1 MRYLLPV
8 FLKKR
13 FFYSLGQFLLLLVAQ
28 TVFAQSEVAPWG
40 NVTGIRRQGQL
51 FEFETSIE
59 VVSKDGSHAVST
71 AKERQRPLYSR
82 NGRVQVARTNIDSL
96 HIRETVMDRGVG
108 RIKINL
114 LLNSHVDT
122 IPGGIFF
129 CLKLPA
135 KDYGNGRLHLINA
148 YADSVNVN
156 ARGFDVR
163 SATCQF
169 KIMFDEALAVIIK
182 KDTATKDLLV
192 YLQLARGKLHK
203 GDSLQ
208 RNFTIKVAGNIDRS
222 PVSIAID
229 TTKPGRPFD
238 GLGGNFRLQNP
249 KYDPQVINYCL
260 DHLRVAWGRVEM
272 PWRYWQPNEER
283 DTSDTVKLHPAVVK
297 AMEMAQRLSK
307 MGIPLILSAW
317 FPPNWAV
324 TGKVNFR
331 PVNGVWGNPLDPAKM
346 PEIYQSITDYILYL
360 QQHYGVAINLFSFN
374 ESDLGINVRLTAEQH
389 DELIKGLGTY
399 FLAHGLKTKML
410 LGDNSDATSYEFI
423 YPAMNDPAAQP
434 YIGAI
439 SFHSWR
445 GWDPKTLQKWADA
458 ATKIKVPLI
467 IGEGS
472 IDAQAWGYP
481 QVFQEPSYALQEIN
495 LYTRLLAICQ
505 PLSILQ
511 WQLTTD
517 YSPLIGG
524 GIFGNNEPL
533 HPGQRFWNL
542 KQLAST
548 PAHLYAM
555 PVNGNNNNITCA
567 ALGDNDKGIYTLH
580 LVNNGAKRQITL
592 TGLPASLKVIRLYV
606 TNKKSSMKEE
616 HLIKVE
622 GNEIIFKV
630 KASSYYTL
638 VGSIH

>member
-82 NGRVQVARTNIDSL
+82 NGRVQVVRTNIDSL

-445 GWDPKTLQKWADA
+445 GWDTKTLQKWADA

-580 LVNNGAKRQITL
+580 LINNGAKRQITL

>member
-82 NGRVQVARTNIDSL
+82 NGRVQVVRTNIDSL

-445 GWDPKTLQKWADA
+445 GWDTKTLQKWADA

-580 LVNNGAKRQITL
+580 LINNGAKRQITL

-606 TNKKSSMKEE
+606 TNEKSSMKEE

>member
-1 MRYLLPV
+1 M

-82 NGRVQVARTNIDSL
+82 NGRVQVVRTNIDSL

-445 GWDPKTLQKWADA
+445 GWDTKTLQKWADA

-580 LVNNGAKRQITL
+580 LINNGAKRQITL

>member
-1 MRYLLPV
+1 M

-82 NGRVQVARTNIDSL
+82 NGRVQVVRTNIDSL

-182 KDTATKDLLV
+182 KDTATKDLLD

-445 GWDPKTLQKWADA
+445 GWDTKTLQKWADA

-580 LVNNGAKRQITL
+580 LINNGAKRQITL

>member
-82 NGRVQVARTNIDSL
+82 NGRVQVVRTNIDSL

-445 GWDPKTLQKWADA
+445 GWDTKTLQKWADA

>member
-1 MRYLLPV
+1 M

-13 FFYSLGQFLLLLVAQ
+13 FFCALIQFLFLFVSQAIY
-28 TVFAQSEVAPWG
+28 AQSELEPWG
-40 NVTGIRRQGQL
+40 NVTGIRRHGQL
-51 FEFETSIE
+51 FEFETSIA
-59 VVSKDGSHAVST
+59 VLSKDSSHSVST
-71 AKERQRPLYSR
+71 AKEKQRPLYSR
-82 NGRVQVARTNIDSL
+82 DGSVQVVKTNIDSL
-96 HIRETVMDRGVG
+96 HIRETVTDKGAG
-108 RIKINL
+108 RININL
-114 LLNSHVDT
+114 LLNSHADT

-129 CLKLPA
+129 CLKLPVA
-135 KDYGNGRLHLINA
+135 AYGNGRPHLINA
-148 YADSVNVN
+148 YADSLNTLLSSGVN
-156 ARGFDVR
+156 ATGFDLR

-169 KIMFDEALAVIIK
+169 KITFGEALAVTFK

-192 YLQLARGKLHK
+192 YLWLASGGLPN

-222 PVSIAID
+222 PVGIAID

-260 DHLRVAWGRVEM
+260 DNLRVAWGRVEM
-272 PWRYWQPNEER
+272 PWRFWQPNEVR

-297 AMEMAQRLSK
+297 AMEMAQRLNK

-346 PEIYQSITDYILYL
+346 PEIYKSITDYILYL
-360 QQHYGVAINLFSFN
+360 QQHYGIAINLFSFN
-374 ESDLGINVRLTAEQH
+374 ESDLGINIRLTAEQH
-389 DELIKGLGTY
+389 DELIKGLGAY

-410 LGDNSDATSYEFI
+410 LGDNSDATSYKFI

-445 GWDPKTLQKWADA
+445 GWDDKTLQKWADA
-458 ATKIKVPLI
+458 ATQIKVPLI
-467 IGEGS
+467 VGEGS

-524 GIFGNNEPL
+524 GIFGNKEPL

-555 PVNGNNNNITCA
+555 PVKCDNNNMTCA
-567 ALGDNDKGIYTLH
+567 ALGDNDKGIYALH
-580 LVNNGAKRQITL
+580 LVNNGATRQVTL
-592 TGLPASLKVIRLYV
+592 TGLPASLKVARLYV
-606 TNKKSSMKEE
+606 TNKKLSMKEE
-616 HLIKVE
+616 NLEVK
-622 GNEIIFKV
+622 GSEIIFKA
-630 KASSYYTL
+630 KATSYYTL
-638 VGSIH
+638 VCSLH

>member
-82 NGRVQVARTNIDSL
+82 NGRVQVVRTNIDSL

-445 GWDPKTLQKWADA
+445 GWDTKTLQKWADA

-606 TNKKSSMKEE
+606 TNEKSSMKEE